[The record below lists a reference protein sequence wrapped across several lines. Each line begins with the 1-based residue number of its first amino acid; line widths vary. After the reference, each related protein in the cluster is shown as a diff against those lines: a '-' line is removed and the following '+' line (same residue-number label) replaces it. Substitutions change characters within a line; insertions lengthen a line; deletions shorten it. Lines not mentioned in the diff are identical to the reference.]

1 MVSNFSIVLLSL
13 KLKPPMSLL
22 RDAIQRNRNK
32 ADIGLDHG
40 AQRGRQR
47 TVNLDGSFNMKRITG
62 DTFNFD
68 PFHWLI
74 NTSWVHYW
82 LVVFFFYGIVN
93 FIFAVAFYAIGPQY
107 IFGIAPDDG
116 INDFMQCFFFSNQ
129 TFTTVGY
136 GGMHPISL
144 ASSFVASLE
153 AFIGLMSFA
162 LATGTLYG
170 RFSRPRSKL
179 KFSLNAIIAPEG
191 DHTCLR
197 FMIANN
203 SSSNLMDMEATVS
216 FSRVDKSKGNDH
228 REFDVLNLEL
238 SKIAMFPT
246 SWTINHIIDAESPMH
261 GMSYEDIMQQEIE
274 IFATLRGF
282 DETYSQTIYSRMSY
296 TSHDVI
302 YGAKFVKPFYID
314 ADGKLVMDIRKVGNY
329 ELASLA

>member
-1 MVSNFSIVLLSL
+1 
-13 KLKPPMSLL
+13 MSLL

-40 AQRGRQR
+40 AQSGRQR
-47 TVNLDGSFNMKRITG
+47 TINLDGSFNMRRITG

-68 PFHWLI
+68 PFHWLT
-74 NTSWVHYW
+74 NTSWTHYW
-82 LVVFFFYGIVN
+82 LVVFFFYGIMN

-107 IFGIAPDDG
+107 IYGIAADDG

-136 GGMHPISL
+136 GGMHPIGL

-170 RFSRPRSKL
+170 RFSKPRSKL
-179 KFSLNAIIAPEG
+179 KFSLNAVIAPDGEQKS
-191 DHTCLR
+191 LR

-216 FSRVDKSKGNDH
+216 FSWVDKSKGTNN
-228 REFDVLNLEL
+228 RAFQAINLEL

-246 SWTINHIIDAESPMH
+246 SWTINHAIDADSPMY
-261 GMSYEDIMQQEIE
+261 GMSYEDMKQNEIE

-282 DETYSQTIYSRMSY
+282 DETYSQIIYSRMSY
-296 TSHDVI
+296 TWHDVI
-302 YGAKFVKPFYID
+302 YGAKFEKPFYIGE
-314 ADGKLVMDIRKVGNY
+314 DGVLVMDLRKVGNY
-329 ELASLA
+329 ELVEMTS